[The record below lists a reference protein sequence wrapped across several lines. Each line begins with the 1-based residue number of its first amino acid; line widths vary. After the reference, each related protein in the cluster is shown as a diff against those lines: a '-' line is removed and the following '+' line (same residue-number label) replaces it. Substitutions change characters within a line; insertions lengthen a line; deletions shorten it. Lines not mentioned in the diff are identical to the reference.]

1 MSFSITRIEAL
12 VRTPPPGVPELF
24 GKDMLRAEFAL
35 ITSVQALAVA
45 VYIHETSSSQ
55 KTEVSAALCKF
66 VYEYMSLVNQLVF
79 HVQNAQA
86 TLLDEQDVLLGE
98 KHALNQLG
106 VAEKAKTDSASPA
119 KTLGS
124 YGEECLVVDN
134 SSVTSYVV
142 DKASLKRLLQTF
154 MSSCLAAINSATFM
168 AAQFVNQAA
177 RTPDQLRKADLLSN
191 NTTKHVKYYLSE
203 IAAVM
208 MGQEGRDVVRQMLAL
223 QEGVEVN
230 QTSYARPAQP
240 RI

>member
-1 MSFSITRIEAL
+1 MSFSVARIQAL
-12 VRTPPPGVPELF
+12 VRTPPPGVPEAF
-24 GKDMLRAEFAL
+24 AKDMQTEFGL

-79 HVQNAQA
+79 HVHNAQA

-106 VAEKAKTDSASPA
+106 VTEKVKTDATRPT

-142 DKASLKRLLQTF
+142 DRDSLKRLLQTF
-154 MSSCLAAINSATFM
+154 MSSCVAAINSATFV
-168 AAQFVNQAA
+168 AAKFVNHPE
-177 RTPDQLRKADLLSN
+177 RTPDQRRKADVLAA
-191 NTTKHVKYYLSE
+191 NTTKHVKYYLTE

-208 MGQEGRDVVRQMLAL
+208 MGHEGRDVVKNMLAL
-223 QEGVEVN
+223 QEGVAVSN
-230 QTSYARPAQP
+230 TSYARPSQP